1 MTHDTSPT
9 PKYFDLHTTGIGYL
23 NRIREVPV
31 RRGSAFLAC
40 DIAALHGAEDAV
52 EYTRFDCKVA
62 GGEAEHLVRRCQA
75 AVSAGKKVLLAFR
88 IGDLWVDPFLYEKG
102 DKVGQP
108 GASLKGRLLFI
119 AWIRIDGQPVYRA
132 EPRAEPTDAATTA
145 DQASA
150 VTPAAETPP
159 IADATP
165 ADSEPPAI
173 PRRTRARR
181 NTAAPAS

>member
-1 MTHDTSPT
+1 MTRDASPT

-108 GASLKGRLLFI
+108 GASVKGRLLFI

-132 EPRAEPTDAATTA
+132 EPTVAAATA
-145 DQASA
+145 DEAPTVTSA
-150 VTPAAETPP
+150 PDTPP
-159 IADATP
+159 VADATP
-165 ADSEPPAI
+165 ADSEPPAM

-181 NTAAPAS
+181 KPPAAAS